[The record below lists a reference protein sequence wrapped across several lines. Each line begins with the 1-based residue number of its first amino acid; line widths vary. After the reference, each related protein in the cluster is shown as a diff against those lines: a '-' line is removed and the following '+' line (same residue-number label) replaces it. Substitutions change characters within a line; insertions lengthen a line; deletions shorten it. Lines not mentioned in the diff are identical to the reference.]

1 MATSQVQIL
10 LRFLSQDAKV
20 PLTTALGKVNDLMK
34 ADLATPETIS
44 KGDFKLLQGVFKDD
58 KVAKQVLNAAKRV
71 SKKRS
76 GPTESNTESPQKR
89 TKVSSKVDTTTPFA
103 TENSLALPVL
113 SASEEELSDVV
124 LLTNRA
130 PLVLAFAVCVLK
142 YTMPEQPIS
151 SRLSLAQ
158 AVVSANSRTKAVSL
172 GIESGTSADSEGWGE
187 GQPTVSVLGRSIKV
201 LKRWD
206 YNPREGQTE
215 EPQEGV
221 STSDDVLG
229 QRSPRDSEPAPPL
242 WGIDTEALK
251 KAQSTSSKPAANA
264 DKALPIHAPQSARAY
279 ILKAFLPFDKDDT
292 IEPDSTRKKGQTHVE
307 RTKET
312 CLGQLLRSID
322 LVCQSWASTL
332 SADELDRRAWSWYVR
347 VRPSVQSGRGGWG
360 EKGAVELSEILDLK
374 RELFDKE

>member
-1 MATSQVQIL
+1 MATAQVQIL

-34 ADLATPETIS
+34 ADIATPENI
-44 KGDFKLLQGVFKDD
+44 FKRGLKPLQEVFKDD
-58 KVAKQVLNAAKRV
+58 KVAKQVLNAAKRAL
-71 SKKRS
+71 KKRS
-76 GPTESNTESPQKR
+76 APTESTTESPQKR
-89 TKVSSKVDTTTPFA
+89 TKVSSKADNTTPFA
-103 TENSLALPVL
+103 TENSLALPV
-113 SASEEELSDVV
+113 SNASEEELSDVV

-158 AVVSANSRTKAVSL
+158 AVVRANSRTKAVSL
-172 GIESGTSADSEGWGE
+172 GIESRTSADSVVWNE

-221 STSDDVLG
+221 PTSDDVLG
-229 QRSPRDSEPAPPL
+229 RRYPHDSEPAPPL

-251 KAQSTSSKPAANA
+251 EAQLTSSKPTANA
-264 DKALPIHAPQSARAY
+264 DQALPIHVPQSARAY

-292 IEPDSTRKKGQTHVE
+292 IKPDSTRKKSQTQVE
-307 RTKET
+307 GTKET

-360 EKGAVELSEILDLK
+360 EKGAVKLSEILDLR
-374 RELFDKE
+374 RELSEQK